1 MTAEIIKF
9 PKTPE
14 EKISSKAK
22 EALEMEMRKNRIET
36 NLNVL
41 LGNDSWDLYTFSAEE
56 LECLALFGDVMR
68 FDPKIASRLIS
79 KLAEFIA
86 RLSKTMTALEDEGP
100 YG

>member
-1 MTAEIIKF
+1 MILIF
-9 PKTPE
+9 
-14 EKISSKAK
+14 
-22 EALEMEMRKNRIET
+22 RKNRIET

-79 KLAEFIA
+79 KLAEFIQMIGNIVDVMDLFQFLKNINYESKFLCQ
-86 RLSKTMTALEDEGP
+86 RKNLSFH
-100 YG
+100 

>member
-1 MTAEIIKF
+1 MTGKIIKF
-9 PKTPE
+9 PKTS
-14 EKISSKAK
+14 EKLISDKAK
-22 EALEMEMRKNRIET
+22 EALQMEMKKNSIET

-56 LECLALFGDVMR
+56 LECLALFGDVVR

-86 RLSKTMTALEDEGP
+86 RMSKTMKALEEEGP